1 MTTETT
7 VSVRRSPLWIRILL
21 GVSLALNLAIA
32 GLVVG
37 AGLRLIGPYGPPAP
51 HTFGGALIRALP
63 HDDRREIGFR
73 ARDSLGP
80 RPDYGAGAAKLITA
94 LRITPFDAAAVE
106 VILNAQSVGRAAWSK
121 ALQDSWLIHVSDM
134 SENERLGYAQ
144 RLEEAEKKRAELR
157 DYSRRKDGD
166 KDKDR
171 RD

>member
-1 MTTETT
+1 M
-7 VSVRRSPLWIRILL
+7 
-21 GVSLALNLAIA
+21 
-32 GLVVG
+32 
-37 AGLRLIGPYGPPAP
+37 
-51 HTFGGALIRALP
+51 P

-73 ARDSLGP
+73 ARDSLGL

-106 VILNAQSVGRAAWSK
+106 VILNAQSAGRAAWSK

-134 SENERLGYAQ
+134 SENERLSYAQ

-166 KDKDR
+166 KDRQD
-171 RD
+171 